1 VFDTMKKFPF
11 FSPVLVRTS
20 LYVVLIGIL
29 LSTSGCSFLKKRD
42 WPYFWRAKPATTT
55 PIGFPAFEDGKVPP
69 PISLGGEGQPIGPDG
84 LPVGANGTLPLG
96 NRAVDPS
103 ATREFSELRPIYFDY
118 DNHQIRPDQGAVLD
132 ANANWLKQNAAG
144 RRINIEGH
152 CDERGTEEYNM
163 SLSEFRASIVRTE
176 LAKRG
181 VQAELMSVIPY
192 GEGRPVDPG
201 HSEEAW
207 AKNRRVQFFVQ

>member
-1 VFDTMKKFPF
+1 MKKSPF

-20 LYVVLIGIL
+20 LYVLLISML
-29 LSTSGCSFLKKRD
+29 LSASGCSFLKKRD
-42 WPYFWRAKPATTT
+42 WPYFWRAKPTTGT
-55 PIGFPAFEDGKVPP
+55 QINFPTGLGDVPP

-84 LPVGANGTLPLG
+84 LPVGSNGTLPLG

-103 ATREFSELRPIYFDY
+103 ATSEFSELRPIYFDY
-118 DNHQIRPDQGAVLD
+118 DSHQIRSDQGSVLD
-132 ANANWLKQNAAG
+132 SNANWLKQNAAG

-163 SLSEFRASIVRTE
+163 SLSEFRASIIRTE

-181 VQAELMSVIPY
+181 VQADLMSVIPY

-201 HSEEAW
+201 HSEDAW